1 MTVGAGSASSARFSA
16 ARTPTCRS
24 DHAPVAAGLRTRV
37 AKSLRAFLTVAIALG
52 SPAAPAALAAPAGQT
67 ASAPPAATGG
77 QPGAAPA
84 GVVQLTPELIR
95 ARTEREWD
103 VKAEKMR
110 RHLLPL
116 MRAHE
121 IDLWVILS
129 RENAPDPAL
138 ELFGGYGITG
148 WYGHRNAYLFHDAGE
163 DGLETTVLGTHLSG
177 HLARF
182 YDTRTLYGEEGLAPH
197 LRRYVEARD
206 PRRIAINQSRT
217 ISMADG
223 LTAEL
228 KEYLLDA
235 VGPGYAD
242 RIVSSEPLL
251 VEYVSTR
258 TPAEDEIQREA
269 SAATFAILRRAFSN
283 EVIAPGRTTLLDVH
297 YWITAEWKRQ
307 GFEFNFP
314 ASVDLQRAGA
324 APRDSDDAV
333 IQPGDLLH
341 VDFGV
346 RTSGIVA
353 DQQKMAYVLRPGEE
367 EAPAG
372 LRAAFERSNRMA
384 EILLEEFVPGRTG
397 IAIKTRAEARAADE
411 GIDALVYSH
420 AQGNWVHDAGVWM
433 VFDWPD
439 RYGDHP
445 RFPLRAGEW
454 ISLEFSVTAPA
465 PEWDGQAVTIMREED
480 TLVHGDG
487 RVEYLSGPQT
497 ELWLIR

>member
-1 MTVGAGSASSARFSA
+1 MMPYRYLCLVTLVLGTVV
-16 ARTPTCRS
+16 C
-24 DHAPVAAGLRTRV
+24 
-37 AKSLRAFLTVAIALG
+37 
-52 SPAAPAALAAPAGQT
+52 LATPAGAQIT
-67 ASAPPAATGG
+67 P
-77 QPGAAPA
+77 
-84 GVVQLTPELIR
+84 QLVRE
-95 ARTEREWD
+95 RTEREWD

-121 IDLWVILS
+121 IDLWIILS

-138 ELFGGYGITG
+138 DLFGGYGVTG
-148 WYGHRNAYLFHDAGE
+148 WYGHRNAYLFHDAGSG
-163 DGLETTVLGTHLSG
+163 GLETTVLGTHLSG
-177 HLARF
+177 HLAPF
-182 YDTRTLYGEEGLAPH
+182 FDTRKLYGEEGLAPH
-197 LRRYVEARD
+197 LRRYVEERD

-228 KEYLLDA
+228 KDYLLEA
-235 VGPGYAD
+235 VGAPYRD

-258 TPAEDEIQREA
+258 TPAEDAIQREA
-269 SAATFAILRRAFSN
+269 STATFDILRRAMSN
-283 EVIAPGRTTLLDVH
+283 EAITPGRTTLLDVH

-324 APRDSDDAV
+324 DSLDDSDDPV

-353 DQQKMAYVLRPGEE
+353 DQQKMAYVLRPGEQ
-367 EAPAG
+367 APPAG

-384 EILLEEFVPGRTG
+384 DIIRDELVPGRTG
-397 IAIKTRAEARAADE
+397 IAIKTATEARAADE

-420 AQGNWVHDAGVWM
+420 AQGNWVHDAGIWM
-433 VFDWPD
+433 VFDWPE
-439 RYGDHP
+439 RYGAHP
-445 RFPLRAGEW
+445 RFRLRAGEW
-454 ISLEFSVTAPA
+454 ISLEFSVTAPV
-465 PEWDGQAVTIMREED
+465 PEWDGQEVTIMREED

-487 RVEYLSGPQT
+487 PVEYLSGPQR
-497 ELWLIR
+497 ELWVIR

>member
-1 MTVGAGSASSARFSA
+1 MKPVAGVASSAGWTNRA
-16 ARTPTCRS
+16 A
-24 DHAPVAAGLRTRV
+24 ALGVAAL
-37 AKSLRAFLTVAIALG
+37 
-52 SPAAPAALAAPAGQT
+52 AALAAPPSAAAAGQP
-67 ASAPPAATGG
+67 S
-77 QPGAAPA
+77 
-84 GVVQLTPELIR
+84 PELLR
-95 ARTEREWD
+95 ERTEREWD
-103 VKAEKMR
+103 VKADKMR
-110 RHLLPL
+110 RRLLPL

-121 IDLWVILS
+121 IDLWIILS

-138 ELFGGYGITG
+138 ELFGGHGITG
-148 WYGHRNAYLFHDAGE
+148 WYGHRNAYLLHDAGE
-163 DGLETTVLGTHLSG
+163 DGLRTTALGTHLSG

-182 YDTRTLYGEEGLAPH
+182 YDTREVYGEEGLAPH
-197 LRRYVEARD
+197 LRRYVEARG
-206 PRRIAINQSRT
+206 PRRIAVNQSRT

-235 VGPGYAD
+235 LGPRYRD

-251 VEYVSTR
+251 VEYVSSR
-258 TPAEDEIQREA
+258 TPAEEAIQREA
-269 SAATFAILRRAFSN
+269 SAATFAILRRALSN
-283 EVIAPGRTTLLDVH
+283 EAITPGRTTLLDVH
-297 YWITAEWKRQ
+297 YWITAEWKGQ

-324 APRDSDDAV
+324 EPLDDGSDAV
-333 IQPGDLLH
+333 IEPGDLLH

-346 RTSGIVA
+346 RSSGVVA

-367 EAPAG
+367 EPPAG
-372 LRAAFERSNRMA
+372 LQAAFERSNRMA
-384 EILLEEFVPGRTG
+384 RILREEFVPGRSG
-397 IAIKTRAEARAADE
+397 IAIKTAAEARAADE

-433 VFDWPD
+433 VFDWPE
-439 RYGDHP
+439 RYGAHP

-454 ISLEFSVTAPA
+454 ISLEFSVTAPV
-465 PEWDGQAVTIMREED
+465 PEWGGQPVAILREED
-480 TLVHGDG
+480 TIVHGDG

>member
-1 MTVGAGSASSARFSA
+1 MAGGASSAGWTNRA
-16 ARTPTCRS
+16 A
-24 DHAPVAAGLRTRV
+24 
-37 AKSLRAFLTVAIALG
+37 ALG
-52 SPAAPAALAAPAGQT
+52 VAALAVL
-67 ASAPPAATGG
+67 
-77 QPGAAPA
+77 GAAPPSAAAA
-84 GVVQLTPELIR
+84 GQPSPELLR

-103 VKAEKMR
+103 VKADKMR
-110 RHLLPL
+110 RRLLPL

-138 ELFGGYGITG
+138 ELFGGHGITG
-148 WYGHRNAYLFHDAGE
+148 WYGHRNAYLLHDAGE
-163 DGLETTVLGTHLSG
+163 DGLRTTAIGTHLSG

-182 YDTRTLYGEEGLAPH
+182 YDTREIYGEEGLAPH

-206 PRRIAINQSRT
+206 PRRIAVNQSRT

-235 VGPGYAD
+235 LGPRYRD

-251 VEYVSTR
+251 VEYVSSR
-258 TPAEDEIQREA
+258 TPAEDAIQREA
-269 SAATFAILRRAFSN
+269 SAATFAILRRALSN
-283 EVIAPGRTTLLDVH
+283 EAITPGRTTLLDVH
-297 YWITAEWKRQ
+297 YWITAEWKGQ

-324 APRDSDDAV
+324 DPLDDGSDAV
-333 IQPGDLLH
+333 IEPGDLLH

-346 RTSGIVA
+346 RSSGVVA

-367 EAPAG
+367 EPPAG
-372 LRAAFERSNRMA
+372 LQAAFERSNRMA
-384 EILLEEFVPGRTG
+384 RILREEFVPGRSG
-397 IAIKTRAEARAADE
+397 IAIKTAAEARAADE

-433 VFDWPD
+433 VFDWPE
-439 RYGDHP
+439 RYGAHP

-454 ISLEFSVTAPA
+454 ISLEFSVTAPV
-465 PEWDGQAVTIMREED
+465 PEWDGQPVSILREED

>member
-1 MTVGAGSASSARFSA
+1 MSETPRRRRPRGDAPSLAQPHPRAQKGVGDRRRPRGDAPSAAGSNDRA
-16 ARTPTCRS
+16 ATFGNLVLAAALVAGLP
-24 DHAPVAAGLRTRV
+24 AAAAG
-37 AKSLRAFLTVAIALG
+37 G
-52 SPAAPAALAAPAGQT
+52 QAAAAPAGAGGLT
-67 ASAPPAATGG
+67 A
-77 QPGAAPA
+77 
-84 GVVQLTPELIR
+84 ELVR
-95 ARTEREWD
+95 ERTEREWR

-121 IDLWVILS
+121 IDLWIILS

-163 DGLETTVLGTHLSG
+163 EEGLETTVLGTHLSG

-182 YDTRTLYGEEGLAPH
+182 YGTRQLYGEEGLAPH

-235 VGPGYAD
+235 LGPPYRD
-242 RIVSSEPLL
+242 RLVSSEPLL

-258 TPAEDEIQREA
+258 TPAEDAIQREA
-269 SAATFAILRRAFSN
+269 SAATFAILRRALSN
-283 EVIAPGRTTLLDVH
+283 EVIAPGRTSLLDVH

-324 APRDSDDAV
+324 GPLADSDDAV
-333 IQPGDLLH
+333 IRPGDLLH

-346 RTSGIVA
+346 RSSGIVA

-367 EAPAG
+367 EPPAG

-384 EILLEEFVPGRTG
+384 EILLEEFVIGRTG
-397 IAIKTRAEARAADE
+397 IAIKTAAEARAAGE

-433 VFDWPD
+433 VHDWPE
-439 RYGDHP
+439 RYGAHP

-487 RVEYLSGPQT
+487 RVEYLSGPQR
-497 ELWLIR
+497 ELWLVR